1 MERPGWYNQDVFK
14 KITHRITE
22 NMKKPNLLQIFK
34 NSNIQ
39 LLIFLIFFLNVKFV
53 VKVLAIIFM
62 MICSRNFKFG
72 FSLKNSRLPLFY
84 LSIILLEIAKYLLV
98 VRDYHLDY
106 TLVFSMGI
114 LQWTL
119 CLLSIHYLK
128 LHIDRHDAGK
138 THDTIRAFFILNFLA
153 SVFFLAILIIHP
165 AWLTYWGHGADIT
178 LNSPSAGDTIL
189 GISFDTSTVNATIN
203 CLGLIY
209 FLYKK
214 DYLFCLVNILTIV
227 LCTSN
232 VTFFIML
239 AILILMIITVR
250 ERKLRI
256 RTLTCSFVF
265 LFLYLLFSPK
275 NRTYIRNYFIQ
286 LYVLN
291 KNPKRQQFT
300 DSVLVYAKSG
310 DSMIMVKRTGAV
322 PDSIFSYSSKKLEKA
337 VSNLI
342 SFRNLRQNDSGYLIV
357 PDIVYDTKPGKFI
370 SFMQTYFFLRSSIKH
385 FLFGAGIGNFSS
397 KLAFR
402 ASGVG
407 ALGSYP
413 ERFRYSSTDFKYYH
427 LRTYLHYYHADASMH
442 SVLNYPFSVYNQVPG
457 EYGFT
462 GVLLFTIFYLG
473 YFASKYR
480 RLSYGR
486 YLLIILLGFFFMEY
500 WFESFSLIVMFEL
513 FMLLNIKE
521 GREIS
526 TASERENA

>member
-1 MERPGWYNQDVFK
+1 MEGPGWYNQDVFK
-14 KITHRITE
+14 KNTRRITQH
-22 NMKKPNLLQIFK
+22 MKRPNILQIFK

-39 LLIFLIFFLNVKFV
+39 LLIFLIYFLNVKFV

-62 MICSRNFKFG
+62 IVCSRNFKFG

-84 LSIILLEIAKYLLV
+84 LSIILLEIAKYLVV
-98 VRDYHLDY
+98 VRNYNLDY

-119 CLLSIHYLK
+119 CLLCIHYLK
-128 LHIDRHDAGK
+128 LHIDRNDAGK
-138 THDTIRAFFILNFLA
+138 THDTIRAFFTLNFLA
-153 SVFFLAILIIHP
+153 SVFFLAMLIIHP

-214 DYLFCLVNILTIV
+214 DYMFCLVNILTIV

-239 AILILMIITVR
+239 AILILMTITVR

-256 RTLTCSFVF
+256 RTLICSLVF

-291 KNPKRQQFT
+291 KNPNRQQET
-300 DSVLVYAKSG
+300 DSV
-310 DSMIMVKRTGAV
+310 
-322 PDSIFSYSSKKLEKA
+322 EKA
-337 VSNLI
+337 FGNLI
-342 SFRNLRQNDSGYLIV
+342 SFGDLRQNDSGYLIV
-357 PDIVYDTKPGKFI
+357 PDIIYDTKPGKLI
-370 SFMQTYFFLRSSIKH
+370 SFMQTYFYLKSSIKH

-413 ERFRYSSTDFKYYH
+413 ERFRYISTDFKYYH
-427 LRTYLHYYHADASMH
+427 LATYLYYYHADASMH

-473 YFASKYR
+473 YFVSRYR

-500 WFESFSLIVMFEL
+500 WFESFSLIVIFEL

-526 TASERENA
+526 SASGSGHA